1 MKFDELTKSVIAL
14 WSFLAYPIGEILALS
29 GIARVVWGPGPFQR
43 LSGFITTHASVVNN
57 PPMHAMMDTYGIT
70 KLLPIVSLVII
81 TLSLYLFSRVIA
93 TTMNML
99 PPQFLTRSPHILQA
113 VDDET
118 KSFLWIGLRANG
130 IHELESQVGIVVE
143 EARAKKSWIV
153 EQYLTWPEKRLDAA
167 HFRFSFLKLLILWTL
182 ICVVFSRPMADV
194 QHTHVG
200 SALMIVTALLLALIT
215 QFLLIIQ
222 YSEMALAAKFRVARA
237 LLQSKEDFGPPELS
251 AIREKQTEVV
261 LESTFDRW
269 WGFTYF
275 GDGIISHWKNRRE
288 RIHWGKE
295 YQDTVRKQRLA
306 KIKAAANVQQAES
319 IDKDFS
325 P

>member
-14 WSFLAYPIGEILALS
+14 WSFLAYPIGEILALG
-29 GIARVVWGPGPFQR
+29 GIARIVWGPGPFLR
-43 LSGFITTHASVVNN
+43 LSAFATANASVVNN

-81 TLSLYLFSRVIA
+81 TLSLYLFSRVVA
-93 TTMNML
+93 MTMNML

-118 KSFLWIGLRANG
+118 KSFLWIGLRASG
-130 IHELESQVGIVVE
+130 LHELESQVGIVVE
-143 EARAKKSWIV
+143 EARAKNSWIID
-153 EQYLTWPEKRLDAA
+153 QYLTWPEKRLSAA

-182 ICVVFSRPMADV
+182 VCVAFSRPMAGV

-200 SALMIVTALLLALIT
+200 SALMIVAALLVALIA
-215 QFLLIIQ
+215 QLLFIIQ

-237 LLQSKEDFGPPELS
+237 LLQSKEDFGAPELS
-251 AIREKQTEVV
+251 AIQEKRTEVA
-261 LESTFDRW
+261 LESRFDRW

-288 RIHWGKE
+288 RNRWGKE
-295 YQDTVRKQRLA
+295 YQDSVRNNRLA
-306 KIKAAANVQQAES
+306 KMEAASSPQRTES
-319 IDKDFS
+319 TDEYFDV
-325 P
+325 